1 MTIET
6 IILNAY
12 KSGELV
18 GTTLTTYGAYMPLRV
33 SGVGYTI
40 RATKDSDNQ
49 DYFYLSKR
57 DDSFLK
63 LEQEVIGLPI
73 IVNHPLDK
81 AKDNNENSRR
91 FLTLNNFKDNTII
104 GTCLN
109 AYEKDNELW
118 ALAKIYDIEAVLDLL
133 NNEKSTSPAV
143 YCYYEKDNAVIVD
156 KPMLLN
162 HLAIVEQGHWDKKDR
177 NSIDNSKINI
187 LDLKDSKMKQALQDN
202 SISPCLVDDYRYLNK
217 GIPNF
222 FDYNIKDKNEAKE
235 RQDEKENLKAEI
247 EKDKQDSD
255 ELKHSEIDTK
265 DTQMS
270 EPLETLDKDKQ
281 AMSEAIKKDIEKD
294 KENLAR
300 VEADKKVKADESESG
315 YEKDDDKKVE
325 KLDKE
330 IAKDKRSP
338 NNDKLYEEDD
348 RVKRD
353 KERDD
358 ALRDKEKAKDDACMV
373 RADEDTIDDDE
384 EYGDDDKLRDEILG
398 VMEELCDTLNDS
410 LNFKKVVCMKREK
423 PTYLANRLLKRN
435 LALCD
440 EAYRDLIR
448 SDKLK
453 ELGSAFTK
461 KVFSETI
468 QRVKTLNDEA
478 NKQQKKRHEVGN
490 NGWVTMEKGVS
501 FKAW

>member
-1 MTIET
+1 
-6 IILNAY
+6 
-12 KSGELV
+12 
-18 GTTLTTYGAYMPLRV
+18 
-33 SGVGYTI
+33 
-40 RATKDSDNQ
+40 
-49 DYFYLSKR
+49 
-57 DDSFLK
+57 
-63 LEQEVIGLPI
+63 
-73 IVNHPLDK
+73 
-81 AKDNNENSRR
+81 
-91 FLTLNNFKDNTII
+91 
-104 GTCLN
+104 
-109 AYEKDNELW
+109 
-118 ALAKIYDIEAVLDLL
+118 
-133 NNEKSTSPAV
+133 
-143 YCYYEKDNAVIVD
+143 
-156 KPMLLN
+156 
-162 HLAIVEQGHWDKKDR
+162 
-177 NSIDNSKINI
+177 
-187 LDLKDSKMKQALQDN
+187 MKQALQDN

-235 RQDEKENLKAEI
+235 RQNEKEKLKAEI
-247 EKDKQDSD
+247 EEDKQDRGD
-255 ELKHSEIDTK
+255 LKHSEIDTK

-270 EPLETLDKDKQ
+270 EPLDTLNKDRQ

-300 VEADKKVKADESESG
+300 VEADRDEKG
-315 YEKDDDKKVE
+315 YEKDDDKKAE

-330 IAKDKRSP
+330 IAKDKVSP
-338 NNDKLYEEDD
+338 NDDKLYEEDD

-358 ALRDKEKAKDDACMV
+358 AFRDKEKAKDDACMV
-373 RADEDTIDDDE
+373 RADEDTIEDDE
-384 EYGDDDKLRDEILG
+384 EYGDDDELRDEILG

-423 PTYLANRLLKRN
+423 PTHLANRLLKRN

-440 EAYRDLIR
+440 EAYRDIIR

-453 ELGSAFTK
+453 ELGTAFTK

-468 QRVKTLNDEA
+468 QRVKVLNDEA

-490 NGWVTMEKGVS
+490 TGWVTIEKGVS

>member
-1 MTIET
+1 
-6 IILNAY
+6 
-12 KSGELV
+12 
-18 GTTLTTYGAYMPLRV
+18 
-33 SGVGYTI
+33 
-40 RATKDSDNQ
+40 
-49 DYFYLSKR
+49 
-57 DDSFLK
+57 
-63 LEQEVIGLPI
+63 
-73 IVNHPLDK
+73 
-81 AKDNNENSRR
+81 
-91 FLTLNNFKDNTII
+91 
-104 GTCLN
+104 
-109 AYEKDNELW
+109 
-118 ALAKIYDIEAVLDLL
+118 
-133 NNEKSTSPAV
+133 
-143 YCYYEKDNAVIVD
+143 
-156 KPMLLN
+156 
-162 HLAIVEQGHWDKKDR
+162 
-177 NSIDNSKINI
+177 
-187 LDLKDSKMKQALQDN
+187 MKQALQDN

-255 ELKHSEIDTK
+255 SLKHSEIDTK
-265 DTQMS
+265 DTPMS
-270 EPLETLDKDKQ
+270 DPLETLDKDKQ

-300 VEADKKVKADESESG
+300 VEADESEKG
-315 YEKDDDKKVE
+315 YEKDDDKKAD
-325 KLDKE
+325 KLDKK
-330 IAKDKRSP
+330 IAKDKASP
-338 NNDKLYEEDD
+338 NDDKLYEEDD

-358 ALRDKEKAKDDACMV
+358 ALRDKEKEKEKEKDDACMV

-398 VMEELCDTLNDS
+398 VMEELCDTLNDN

-423 PTYLANRLLKRN
+423 PSYLANRLLKRN

-468 QRVKTLNDEA
+468 QRVKALNDEA
-478 NKQQKKRHEVGN
+478 NKQQKKRYEVGS
-490 NGWVTMEKGVS
+490 NGWVTIEKGVS